1 MTKRPISHPVG
12 LCAADRAL
20 VGRFAAL
27 VNRRVA
33 VVGSRVKGYWHDGSD
48 YDLVVEGTRHDRPRL
63 VLLARWFAEANS
75 IRIDLGLF
83 DGPIARTHEIVEVP

>member
-12 LCAADRAL
+12 LSDGDRAL

-33 VVGSRVKGYWHDGSD
+33 VTGSRVKGYWCDESD
-48 YDLVVEGTRHDRPRL
+48 YDLLVEGTKHDRSRFA
-63 VLLARWFAEANS
+63 LLARWFGEANS
-75 IRIDLGLF
+75 VRIDVGLF
-83 DGPIARTHEIVEVP
+83 SGTITRTHEIVEVP